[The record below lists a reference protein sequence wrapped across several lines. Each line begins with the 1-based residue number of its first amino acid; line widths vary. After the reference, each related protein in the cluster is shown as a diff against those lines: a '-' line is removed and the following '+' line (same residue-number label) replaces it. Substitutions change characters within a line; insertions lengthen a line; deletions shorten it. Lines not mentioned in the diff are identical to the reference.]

1 MADAAET
8 PGSLSARLHSWIDR
22 YFFVVVAVSLQFG
35 SHQRRLE
42 VFKEFKEFAVKGNVV
57 DMAVGIIIGAAFG
70 TIVKSLVSDVIMPPI
85 GLLLG
90 NVDFAN
96 LFVVLKQG
104 SAMGPYAALAD
115 AQAAGAVTINY
126 GVFINTIISFIIV
139 VFAVFLVIRNINRLK
154 REEAA
159 APPAEPTTKEC
170 PYCFSTISIKA
181 KRCSFCTSDLGS

>member
-1 MADAAET
+1 
-8 PGSLSARLHSWIDR
+8 
-22 YFFVVVAVSLQFG
+22 
-35 SHQRRLE
+35 

-70 TIVKSLVSDVIMPPI
+70 TIVKSLVADVIMPPV

-90 NVDFAN
+90 DVDFAN
-96 LFVVLKQG
+96 LFSVIKEGATV
-104 SAMGPYAALAD
+104 GPYASLAD
-115 AQAAGAVTINY
+115 AKAAGAVTINY

-139 VFAVFLVIRNINRLK
+139 AFAVFLLIRQINKMK
-154 REEAA
+154 REEEA
-159 APPAEPTTKEC
+159 APPPEPTTKEC